1 MDVCR
6 YQTEDSMQSTWQKF
20 KKKKQYQSN
29 SINTLGHFPT
39 NTWHYSVNNLFAHSN
54 LKFKALW
61 RRMISKAASEI
72 MNTLN
77 TSSKLIGTIVLRIQN
92 CHSTPT
98 RRVGTLSLKIGP
110 YAELEIFFCILSGI
124 VPPSY
129 FLTLKER
136 KHPDHIFCTLKQNL
150 LPLPLH

>member
-6 YQTEDSMQSTWQKF
+6 YQTKDSMQNTRQKF
-20 KKKKQYQSN
+20 WNNIKAIP
-29 SINTLGHFPT
+29 SIYSDTSLET

-77 TSSKLIGTIVLRIQN
+77 TSSKLIGNIVLRIQN